1 MSVTKFKPS
10 ENRSIP
16 CSLDAEKAVL
26 GVALLDDKAIYT
38 ARALL
43 TPEEFYPEAHRRIFE
58 AMSVLAVQ
66 GRPIEI
72 ITVKNELERM
82 DALDKAGGAVYLASL
97 TDGMP
102 RALNVEHYA
111 RIVKD
116 KAALRRTIQV
126 ANEAIQKCF
135 AGEHTPEE
143 VLNAAQQGLFRI
155 AGQAFRGG
163 FESTA
168 SLMGR
173 VYKAIEE
180 QAEKKS
186 TVTGIPSGFP
196 CLDKMTAGFQ
206 PGDLVILAARPAM
219 GKTTLALNVAAHVAL
234 CRHRSVGIFS
244 LEMTKEQL
252 MKRLLAGEADVEAHR
267 LSTGFLGR
275 DDWGKIATAAAR
287 IAEARMHIDDTA
299 GVSVIEVQSK
309 ARQLQMQ
316 HGLDLLVIDYLQLMS
331 AGRRIENKVQEI
343 TEISKGLKTLA
354 KELKI
359 PIIALSQLSR
369 AMEKS
374 SGGRRRPQLSDLRES
389 GSIEQDAD
397 TVIFLYED
405 DPAND
410 TELIIGKQ
418 RNGPTGTVRLRF
430 LREFNKFIEMTERE
444 EVAVSGYE

>member
-1 MSVTKFKPS
+1 
-10 ENRSIP
+10 
-16 CSLDAEKAVL
+16 
-26 GVALLDDKAIYT
+26 
-38 ARALL
+38 
-43 TPEEFYPEAHRRIFE
+43 
-58 AMSVLAVQ
+58 
-66 GRPIEI
+66 
-72 ITVKNELERM
+72 
-82 DALDKAGGAVYLASL
+82 
-97 TDGMP
+97 
-102 RALNVEHYA
+102 
-111 RIVKD
+111 
-116 KAALRRTIQV
+116 
-126 ANEAIQKCF
+126 
-135 AGEHTPEE
+135 
-143 VLNAAQQGLFRI
+143 
-155 AGQAFRGG
+155 
-163 FESTA
+163 
-168 SLMGR
+168 
-173 VYKAIEE
+173 
-180 QAEKKS
+180 
-186 TVTGIPSGFP
+186 
-196 CLDKMTAGFQ
+196 
-206 PGDLVILAARPAM
+206 
-219 GKTTLALNVAAHVAL
+219 
-234 CRHRSVGIFS
+234 
-244 LEMTKEQL
+244 

-275 DDWGKIATAAAR
+275 DDWVKIATAASR

-299 GVSVIEVQSK
+299 GVSVMEVLSK

-397 TVIFLYED
+397 TVIFLYEE
-405 DPAND
+405 DPTNE

-444 EVAVSGYE
+444 EAATGGYEQ